1 MNDDQSQNPAPNN
14 DARYNAAEVEP
25 RWQAVWEKGDIY
37 RADDTS
43 SKPKF
48 YALEMFP
55 YPSGRIHM
63 GHVRN
68 YAMGDVVARYKKAR
82 GFEVLHPMGWDSF
95 GMPAENAAIATG
107 GHPRDWT
114 YGNIDAMKAPM
125 KRLGFALDWSREFAT
140 SDEAYYKQQQ
150 AIFLKFWEKGLV
162 YRKTAK
168 VNWDPVD
175 NTVLANEQ
183 VIDGKGWRSGA
194 VVEQRD
200 MDQWFFKITEYAEEL
215 LEGLDGLDRWPEKV
229 RTMQANW
236 IGKSE
241 GLQMRFEWDNVSPN
255 GDGVF
260 TLPSSSIFH
269 SNPETVLPFIV
280 NEEINTGVYNDL
292 NADIN
297 KVLEVCIEGVDI
309 FTTRPDTLF
318 GASFIALSPDHE
330 IVKALSKINEK
341 VETFRAECAKIGTTE
356 EAIATADKLGFDT
369 GLRVKHPF
377 DETKTLPVWIANFV
391 LMGYGKGAV
400 FGCPAH
406 DQRDFDFATK
416 YGLPILPVVEPFTTA
431 HPDAGRGP
439 SDGMAGAKDSLDPD
453 SHRDERNG
461 EIEEAYTGEG
471 TLINSGFLNGLSKDE
486 GISAAIAK
494 IEEMDLGQG
503 TTQYRLRDWGV
514 SRQRYWGC
522 PIPVIKCEG
531 CGPQPVAEAD
541 LPVQLPY
548 DNIDLNIP
556 GNPLDRHPTFKT
568 GTKDNPVTCPKCG
581 KPAERETDTLDT
593 FADSSW
599 YFARFAGG
607 QGNGQPDDAPFDKA
621 IASDWLPVDQYVGGV
636 EHAVLHLLYAR
647 FFTRGLRDC
656 GLLDLPSG
664 EPFAG
669 LFTQG
674 MVTHA
679 VFTDPSGEYV
689 LPADVIGENP
699 EKEWQ
704 SFLAR
709 VGTQLDD
716 YPEFKKAYEKQCDQ
730 LGKHLIAQVKTE
742 NGWFPKPILQGEVIK
757 MSKSK
762 KNVVDPDEIIEGYGA
777 DVARWFVLS
786 DSPPE
791 RDVEWTESGVIGAW
805 RFSKKVWSLVSETEK
820 MNPMSVASDA
830 KGDALALRRFAHKA
844 LEKITA
850 GIESFRFNTS
860 VAQIYEL
867 TNALKKYKANDTAK
881 VEALGI
887 LIRVIAPFMPHLSEE
902 CWSHLGGEGLCYH
915 APWPELD
922 PAMLVEDEVT
932 LPIQVNGKR
941 RSELTAPKGIAKDE
955 AEKLALADEAVQRSL
970 DGLQVRKV
978 IVVPGRIINIVAS

>member
-1 MNDDQSQNPAPNN
+1 
-14 DARYNAAEVEP
+14 
-25 RWQAVWEKGDIY
+25 
-37 RADDTS
+37 
-43 SKPKF
+43 
-48 YALEMFP
+48 
-55 YPSGRIHM
+55 
-63 GHVRN
+63 
-68 YAMGDVVARYKKAR
+68 
-82 GFEVLHPMGWDSF
+82 
-95 GMPAENAAIATG
+95 
-107 GHPRDWT
+107 
-114 YGNIDAMKAPM
+114 
-125 KRLGFALDWSREFAT
+125 
-140 SDEAYYKQQQ
+140 
-150 AIFLKFWEKGLV
+150 
-162 YRKTAK
+162 
-168 VNWDPVD
+168 VD

-215 LEGLDGLDRWPEKV
+215 LEGLDTLDRWPEKV

-241 GLQMRFEWDNVSPN
+241 GLQMRFEWEGSSKDIKIFGKKILTIAEHSNA
-255 GDGVF
+255 GDGVH
-260 TLPSSSIFH
+260 PDRQA
-269 SNPETVLPFIV
+269 NVLNYVSEGI
-280 NEEINTGVYNDL
+280 
-292 NADIN
+292 
-297 KVLEVCIEGVDI
+297 EV

-318 GASFIALSPDHE
+318 GASFIAVSPDHPILKQME
-330 IVKALSKINEK
+330 QTSDE
-341 VETFRAECAKIGTTE
+341 VEAFKAECSKIGTSE
-356 EAIATADKLGFDT
+356 EAIAQAPKLGLDT

-391 LMGYGKGAV
+391 LMGYGTGAV

-406 DQRDFDFATK
+406 DQRDFDFAKK
-416 YGLPILPVVEPFTTA
+416 YDLPILPVVQPATSPHPEEPSSFGTPQA
-431 HPDAGRGP
+431 APQDEGD
-439 SDGMAGAKDSLDPD
+439 SKDGVL
-453 SHRDERNG
+453 EQ
-461 EIEEAYTGEG
+461 AYTGEG
-471 TLINSGFLNGLSKDE
+471 TLVNSGFLNGLSKDE
-486 GISAAIAK
+486 GITAAIAK
-494 IEEMDLGQG
+494 ISEMELGEG
-503 TTQYRLRDWGV
+503 VTQYRLRDWGV

-522 PIPVIKCEG
+522 PIPVIKCG
-531 CGPQPVAEAD
+531 TCGPQPVAEAD
-541 LPVQLPY
+541 LPVKLPY
-548 DNIDLNIP
+548 EHIDLTIP
-556 GNPLDRHPTFKT
+556 GNPLDRHPTFKH
-568 GTKDNPVTCPKCG
+568 GTEDNPVTCPKCG
-581 KPAERETDTLDT
+581 SKAERETDTLDT

-607 QGNGQPDDAPFDKA
+607 QGDGQPDDKPFDKA

-679 VFTDPSGEYV
+679 VFTDSDGEYV
-689 LPADVIGENP
+689 LPADVVEDGNQLLHIESKKII
-699 EKEWQ
+699 EK
-704 SFLAR
+704 
-709 VGTQLDD
+709 GD
-716 YPEFKKAYEKQCDQ
+716 
-730 LGKHLIAQVKTE
+730 
-742 NGWFPKPILQGEVIK
+742 VIK

-805 RFSKKVWSLVSETEK
+805 RFSKKVWSLVAETEK
-820 MNPMSVASDA
+820 MNPMSVAADA

-867 TNALKKYKANDTAK
+867 TNALKKYKANDAAK
-881 VEALGI
+881 AESLGI

-915 APWPELD
+915 APWPAVD
-922 PAMLVEDEVT
+922 PAMLIEDEVT

-941 RSELTAPKGIAKDE
+941 RSELTAPKDISKDD

-970 DGLQVRKV
+970 EGLTVRKV